1 VKTLRVFICAALC
14 LSSVVV
20 LAAATDQQQPDKP
33 KTRAELL
40 KDAMKDKEFRQK
52 IKESLL
58 DLKEMEKAAE
68 ECYTAK
74 NYREAA
80 SFYQSITLASVP
92 GADKPVDAVIEKARE
107 RLIEM
112 EGLAQ
117 DEIRKAEDADLA
129 RNYIKAIEHLTV
141 VLRDFPFTKAKAT
154 AESRL
159 SAFKSRK
166 DVSSYVE
173 FAECEAAEAS
183 GDLAKAVK
191 GYQNLID
198 NPRYEGTVPV
208 FKAKKRIEVLKTDEA
223 TRDALKTQLQATA
236 DKEAPPILNTAKN
249 FLMNNQPGPAKEKF
263 QIVVDK
269 YPGTTY
275 AEEAQKEIEKL
286 K

>member
-1 VKTLRVFICAALC
+1 VKTLRFFFCAAFC
-14 LSSVVV
+14 LSC
-20 LAAATDQQQPDKP
+20 LGAWGYDQQQQTDRP
-33 KTRAELL
+33 KTRSELL
-40 KDAMKDKEFRQK
+40 REAMKDKDYRQK
-52 IKESLL
+52 LKESLT
-58 DLKEMEKAAE
+58 DLKEMEKVAE
-68 ECYTAK
+68 ELYTAK
-74 NYREAA
+74 NFREAA
-80 SFYQSITLASVP
+80 SFYQSITVASIP
-92 GADKPVDAVIEKARE
+92 NAEKAVSSVQEKARE

-112 EGLAQ
+112 ENLAQ

-183 GDLAKAVK
+183 GDLAKAVT
-191 GYQNLID
+191 GYQRLID

-208 FKAKKRIEVLKTDEA
+208 FKAKKRIEVLKNDEA
-223 TRDALKTQLQATA
+223 TRDALKAQIQAVA

-263 QIVVDK
+263 QVVVDK
-269 YPGTTY
+269 FPGTTY

-286 K
+286 Q

>member
-1 VKTLRVFICAALC
+1 VKTLRLLWVAAFCLC
-14 LSSVVV
+14 SLPAV
-20 LAAATDQQQPDKP
+20 ARAEQQADKP

-40 KDAMKDKEFRQK
+40 KEAMKDKDYRNK
-52 IKESLL
+52 LKESMK
-58 DLKEMEKAAE
+58 DLKELEKAAD
-68 ECYTAK
+68 ECFTAK
-74 NYREAA
+74 NFREAA
-80 SFYQSITLASVP
+80 SFYQSITIASIP
-92 GADKPVDAVIEKARE
+92 MADKPVSAMQEKARE

-112 EGLAQ
+112 ENMAQ

-166 DVSSYVE
+166 DVSAYVE

-183 GDLAKAVK
+183 GDLAKAVA
-191 GYQNLID
+191 GYQRLIE

-208 FKAKKRIEVLKTDEA
+208 FKARKRIEVLKTDEA
-223 TRDALKTQLQATA
+223 TRDALKAQVQAVA
-236 DKEAPPILNTAKN
+236 DKEAPPMLNTARN
-249 FLMNNQPGPAKEKF
+249 FLMNNQPGQAKEKF
-263 QIVVDK
+263 QAIMDK

-286 K
+286 Q